1 MYKANFF
8 CSQDRFDDPHRPK
21 PSRVIHFRGLSDS
34 AIESDLVE
42 ALRHFGAVTDVIM
55 MPRRKQALVQ
65 FEV

>member
-1 MYKANFF
+1 MILIGLSHHVLFN
-8 CSQDRFDDPHRPK
+8 
-21 PSRVIHFRGLSDS
+21 VRGLSDS